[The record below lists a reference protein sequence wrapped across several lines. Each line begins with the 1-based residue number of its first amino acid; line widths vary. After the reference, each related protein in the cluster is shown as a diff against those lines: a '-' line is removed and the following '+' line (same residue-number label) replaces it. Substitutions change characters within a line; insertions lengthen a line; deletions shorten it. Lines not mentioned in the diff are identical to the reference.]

1 MINQVPFLYD
11 PDWHTHEIHYNEFYD
26 TRLVKNC
33 TIVDNNVMMPILIFD
48 KSDESRIVHQ
58 GGFFSV
64 TPYLKNREDYES
76 SSYKKLVRKFIIKSA
91 EIASENEVTD
101 FRIHQFPLQTINR
114 PFSYCQELGYET
126 LYRGR
131 SMVDF
136 RNNEIDQIWSH
147 VRTRYRGNI
156 RKVDSPKVHYG
167 SIPQKVFSSLVDRH
181 LELAG
186 RKTKPDMCWD
196 ILEEFVNS
204 GRAMVIQHNRDFLFF
219 FISEKYAY
227 YAISAAEKN
236 SANITHA
243 LMWRAVEAVKE
254 IGCEILD
261 IGIYYP
267 SSFNGSLSVS
277 ESSDLHKIKNIS
289 YFKNGF
295 ANTTI
300 PDFYSRLI

>member
-11 PDWHTHEIHYNEFYD
+11 PDWHIHEIHYNEFYD
-26 TRLVKNC
+26 IKLVKNC
-33 TIVDNNVMMPILIFD
+33 TIIDDNVMMPILIFD
-48 KSDESRIVHQ
+48 KSGESNIIHQ

-64 TPYLKNREDYES
+64 TPFLKNREDYES
-76 SSYKKLVRKFIIKSA
+76 SSYKKLVRKFVTKSID
-91 EIASENEVTD
+91 IALENDVKD

-114 PFSYCQELGYET
+114 PFSYCQELGFET

-136 RNNEIDQIWSH
+136 RNVKIDEIWSH
-147 VRTRYRGNI
+147 VRARYRGNI
-156 RKVDSPKVHYG
+156 RKVNSPTVYYE
-167 SIPQKVFSSLVDRH
+167 SIPHEIFSSLVDRH

-186 RKTKPDMCWD
+186 RKTKPDICWD
-196 ILEEFVNS
+196 ILEEFINS
-204 GRAMVIQHNRDFLFF
+204 GRAMVVHHNKDFLYF
-219 FISEKYAY
+219 FISKKYAY

-236 SANITHA
+236 STNVTHA
-243 LMWRAVEAVKE
+243 LMWRAIEAINE
-254 IGCEILD
+254 IGCDILD

-267 SSFNGSLSVS
+267 PSFSGNLSTS
-277 ESSDLHKIKNIS
+277 ESSDFNKIKNIS

-295 ANTTI
+295 ANITI